1 MSVVDDDAAMGCRLI
16 LAALQ
21 LKFKNN
27 GIQSC
32 SSKYAN
38 KITKRYKGSRKKR
51 SFYGKD
57 DRKGAGGRPL
67 GPDRKQM

>member
-1 MSVVDDDAAMGCRLI
+1 MSFILQYCNIETKLHLTSDVRQRYQGMSVVDDDAAVGCRLI

-38 KITKRYKGSRKKR
+38 KIAKRYKGES
-51 SFYGKD
+51 
-57 DRKGAGGRPL
+57 
-67 GPDRKQM
+67 

>member
-1 MSVVDDDAAMGCRLI
+1 MSVVDDDAAVGCRLI

-38 KITKRYKGSRKKR
+38 KIAKRYKGSRKKTVR
-51 SFYGKD
+51 MTVRG
-57 DRKGAGGRPL
+57 RGGRPL
-67 GPDRKQM
+67 GPDCKQM